1 MRPWLIADSGRR
13 PACLCEPEPMMTSP
27 RAALGLIAFVLALA
41 PAAHAQTE
49 ALPRQVE
56 IAEDFGTYLCPNE
69 GAGRQ
74 MAGHLQRSDIAG
86 GYRATGCRARPDRS
100 GTIRITQVLQR
111 FRVDAFNPPQTY
123 MLYRGTAT
131 DGREVIGLVSEDGNN
146 SHPRDPLGYF
156 LRDFTQGGTI
166 AVEARNPAYACPD
179 GIAAAKVV
187 VALVAGRPRSALLQQ
202 ALAANGCA
210 PARGQYRV
218 TALHQRQQAEPSL
231 EAEEDW
237 VALSATDDAGRAVG
251 LLYNAATRD

>member
-1 MRPWLIADSGRR
+1 
-13 PACLCEPEPMMTSP
+13 MTSS
-27 RAALGLIAFVLALA
+27 RAALGLVAFALAFA

-56 IAEDFGTYLCPNE
+56 IAEDFGTYLCPSE
-69 GAGRQ
+69 SAGRQ

-86 GYRATGCRARPDRS
+86 GYRATGCRARPDRT
-100 GTIRITQVLQR
+100 GTIRITEVLQR
-111 FRVDAFNPPQTY
+111 FRVEAFNPPQTY
-123 MLYRGTAT
+123 MLYRGTAA
-131 DGREVIGLVSEDGNN
+131 DGREVIGLVGEEGNDR
-146 SHPRDPLGYF
+146 HPRDALGYF
-156 LRDFTQGGTI
+156 LRDATREGTI
-166 AVEARNPAYACPD
+166 EVEARNPAYVCPD

-210 PARGQYRV
+210 PARGRYRV

-237 VALSATDDAGRAVG
+237 VALSATDGDGHTVG
-251 LLYNAATRD
+251 LLYNTATHD